1 MTSRV
6 AAKQDPLTQPDN
18 PVSLPSEHLIH
29 ADVFSNELNIR
40 LAGFEAGIIALQG
53 ELEGQQQAHEA
64 QVAELTKKHETAK
77 AGLLKRIEDMQR
89 GKRMAAAALDEAG
102 RDATA

>member
-6 AAKQDPLTQPDN
+6 AAKQDTPALETAST
-18 PVSLPSEHLIH
+18 VSLPSEHLVH

-53 ELEGQQQAHEA
+53 ELEGQQEAYEA
-64 QVAELTKKHETAK
+64 QVAELTGKHETAK

-102 RDATA
+102 RDAT